1 MELITATENKDQVFL
16 FNDNKVRVVSDTH
29 DKPMFISSDVCKI
42 LELTNITHA
51 LSSIPDKWKGIV
63 SMGTAGGKQDMIAIS
78 EAGLYKLI
86 MKSKKAVAEKFQEWV
101 CEDVLPSIR
110 KKGEYVI
117 EEYKKK
123 LEETQ
128 SKLEKEENLVLRL
141 RRSVSNHSKKYHFYH
156 SFKEMP
162 AVYIISDPNKINQ
175 SELKIG
181 FTTNINTRLE
191 SDRCMIPNLRL
202 EFLMYCT
209 FAVDFEKII
218 KIRYR
223 EQFTN
228 PNHEWLV
235 EPLEDLILFFRKTN
249 KLLMLNGI
257 EESECWKYNME
268 EKKEENSQVEEED
281 FVSDYED
288 ESFVVGSKREI
299 LSVRLKKLLTRWLI
313 KSDYAEKNKK
323 APHGQRYCNAWCS
336 NYVNSSEFRAIRS
349 GGLLTICK
357 KCENMEEIARIKI
370 EQGKETVERIKANPL
385 LLMCG
390 LSEKICRKC
399 LKVKDAENDF
409 EPLNR
414 KCRQCKLTNNRQRDK
429 DINYEKTI
437 EMLTEFTKDL
447 KNTPTELKTRIK
459 VLRKAEL
466 ILIISELK
474 LGRSKDD
481 VKDDMV
487 NNVYKYFVSFRE

>member
-63 SMGTAGGKQDMIAIS
+63 SMGTAGGKQDMIAIN

-123 LEETQ
+123 LEDTQ

-181 FTTNINTRLE
+181 FTTCLLYTSPSPRDRTR
-191 SDRCMIPNLRL
+191 SRMP
-202 EFLMYCT
+202 
-209 FAVDFEKII
+209 
-218 KIRYR
+218 
-223 EQFTN
+223 
-228 PNHEWLV
+228 
-235 EPLEDLILFFRKTN
+235 
-249 KLLMLNGI
+249 
-257 EESECWKYNME
+257 
-268 EKKEENSQVEEED
+268 
-281 FVSDYED
+281 
-288 ESFVVGSKREI
+288 
-299 LSVRLKKLLTRWLI
+299 
-313 KSDYAEKNKK
+313 
-323 APHGQRYCNAWCS
+323 
-336 NYVNSSEFRAIRS
+336 SSA
-349 GGLLTICK
+349 
-357 KCENMEEIARIKI
+357 
-370 EQGKETVERIKANPL
+370 
-385 LLMCG
+385 
-390 LSEKICRKC
+390 
-399 LKVKDAENDF
+399 
-409 EPLNR
+409 
-414 KCRQCKLTNNRQRDK
+414 
-429 DINYEKTI
+429 
-437 EMLTEFTKDL
+437 
-447 KNTPTELKTRIK
+447 
-459 VLRKAEL
+459 
-466 ILIISELK
+466 
-474 LGRSKDD
+474 
-481 VKDDMV
+481 
-487 NNVYKYFVSFRE
+487 